1 MSGANRRRRLS
12 PAETAGLAALGAA
25 SLLAL
30 LDPALATVPL
40 TLFVLLCLAAP
51 FLPTLPIFLPVI
63 VRGRTGTRSVAL
75 TFDDGPD
82 PATTPVLLDI
92 LADRGMTATFF
103 VTGDRARRHPD
114 LVDAILRAGHAVGNH
129 SQTHDPLLMLKGTNA
144 LRREI
149 ASAQAVLRDRGV
161 EPLVFRPPVGIT
173 NPRLR
178 SVLDGLGLTAVNW
191 TRRAG
196 DRGNRR
202 VAGLANRILQN
213 LRPDDIIL
221 LHDIAPPDPAR
232 RRAFFREVERL
243 LDGLTD
249 MGMTVRPLAELI
261 GKPTMRPAPPFG
273 H

>member
-1 MSGANRRRRLS
+1 LTLVSGLSRRRRLS
-12 PAETAGLAALGAA
+12 PAETAGVAAHAA
-25 SLLAL
+25 AVLLAFI
-30 LDPALATVPL
+30 DPSLATVPL

-51 FLPTLPIFLPVI
+51 FLPMLPLFLPVI

-82 PATTPVLLDI
+82 PVTTPGLLDI
-92 LADRGMTATFF
+92 LADRGMPATFF
-103 VTGDRARRHPD
+103 LTGERARRHPD

-129 SQTHDPLLMLKGTNA
+129 SQTHDPLLMLKGTRA

-149 ASAQAVLRDRGV
+149 ASAQATLRERGV

-178 SVLDGLGLTAVNW
+178 PVLDELGLAAVNW
-191 TRRAG
+191 SRRAG

-202 VAGLANRILQN
+202 VDGLARRILQN

-221 LHDIAPPDPAR
+221 LHDIAPPDPPR
-232 RRAFFREVERL
+232 RRAFFREVETL
-243 LDGLTD
+243 LDGLAD
-249 MGMTVRPLAELI
+249 MGMTVRPLAGLI
-261 GKPTMRPAPPFG
+261 GKRTMRWI
-273 H
+273 

>member
-1 MSGANRRRRLS
+1 MSGTNRRRRLS
-12 PAETAGLAALGAA
+12 PAETIGLAAHAVAVLLTLIDPTLAA
-25 SLLAL
+25 
-30 LDPALATVPL
+30 VPL
-40 TLFVLLCLAAP
+40 TLFVLFCLAAP
-51 FLPTLPIFLPVI
+51 FFPTIPVFLPVI
-63 VRGRTGTRSVAL
+63 VRGRTGARSVAL

-82 PATTPVLLDI
+82 PATTPVLLD
-92 LADRGMTATFF
+92 LLGGRGMTATFF
-103 VTGDRARRHPD
+103 VTGDRARRHPG

-129 SQTHDPLLMLKGTNA
+129 SQTHDPLLMLKGTKA

-149 ASAQAVLRDRGV
+149 ASAQAVLRKRGV

-178 SVLDGLGLTAVNW
+178 SVLDELGLTAVNW

-202 VAGLANRILQN
+202 VAGLARRILQN

-232 RRAFFREVERL
+232 RQTFFREVAKL
-243 LDGLTD
+243 LDGLAER
-249 MGMTVRPLAELI
+249 GMTVRPLAELI
-261 GKPTMRPAPPFG
+261 GKPTMRWADPSGP
-273 H
+273 